1 MKRNENKIVK
11 KIYRSKDIEHIEE
24 KIMMLGNTKLD
35 TPTFINM
42 RLITSIMVF
51 IITIYI
57 SDLGYIYAPAITLI
71 YYYLFY
77 YILIQIPLKRRVKR
91 LDHEALYFFE
101 ILTLTLE
108 SGRNLEKSLEVTI
121 SNVDSELSNEF
132 KKVLIEMKFGKSLLE
147 ALEDMKKRMPSETI
161 KNILLNITQTDVFG
175 NSILETMY
183 NQIDFLRDKQILEIK
198 GEINK
203 IPNKIS
209 IISVVFVL
217 PLILTL
223 ILGPFLINF
232 LS

>member
-1 MKRNENKIVK
+1 MKRQENKMMR
-11 KIYRSKDIEHIEE
+11 KIYRSKDIEKIEQ
-24 KIMMLGNTKLD
+24 KVMMLGNSKMD
-35 TPTFINM
+35 ASIFMNM
-42 RLITSIMVF
+42 RLLTSLIVFVITLCV
-51 IITIYI
+51 

-77 YILIQIPLKRRVKR
+77 YMFIQIPLKQRIKR
-91 LDHEALYFFE
+91 LDHDALYFFE

-132 KKVLIEMKFGKSLLE
+132 KKVIIEMKFGKSLLE

-161 KNILLNITQTDVFG
+161 NNILLNITQTDVFG

-209 IISVVFVL
+209 VISVVFVL
-217 PLILTL
+217 PLILIL

>member
-1 MKRNENKIVK
+1 MKRQENKMIK
-11 KIYRSKDIEHIEE
+11 RIYRSKDIKKIEQ
-24 KIMMLGNTKLD
+24 KLMMLGNTKMD
-35 TPTFINM
+35 VTTFMNM
-42 RLITSIMVF
+42 RFITSVIVF
-51 IITIYI
+51 VIILIV
-57 SDLGYIYAPAITLI
+57 SDFGYIYAPVITLV
-71 YYYLFY
+71 YHYLFY
-77 YILIQIPLKRRVKR
+77 YIFLQIPLKQRIKR
-91 LDHEALYFFE
+91 LDHDALYFFE

-161 KNILLNITQTDVFG
+161 NNILLNITQTDVFG

-217 PLILTL
+217 PLILIL

>member
-1 MKRNENKIVK
+1 MNKAENKIIK
-11 KIYRSKDIEHIEE
+11 KTYRSKDISKIEE
-24 KIMMLGNTKLD
+24 KIMMLGDTKLD
-35 TPTFINM
+35 ASTFMNM
-42 RLITSIMVF
+42 RFITTLIVF
-51 IITIYI
+51 ILILYTTE
-57 SDLGYIYAPAITLI
+57 LGYIYAPFIALI

-77 YILIQIPLKRRVKR
+77 YILIHIPIKKRIKQ

-121 SNVDSELSNEF
+121 SNVDSCLSKEF
-132 KKVLIEMKFGKSLLE
+132 KRALFEMKFGKSLIE
-147 ALEDMKKRMPSETI
+147 ALEDMKKRIPSETI
-161 KNILLNITQTDVFG
+161 NNILLNITQTNLFG
-175 NSILETMY
+175 SSILETMY

-203 IPNKIS
+203 IPKKVS

-217 PLILTL
+217 PLILIL

-232 LS
+232 LG